1 MLRADFLYENW
12 KKEIII
18 WQRVP
23 TLEQKKKKTQA
34 IFLSLEGKAKE
45 AALDIDDESLNKEDS
60 VGKVLAQLDKVHL
73 KYKIQLAYQAYD
85 TFEKFQ
91 RLLEMSVAA
100 FLIEFECF
108 HNKAKAYNMVLPNEN
123 WE

>member
-23 TLEQKKKKTQA
+23 TLEQKKKKTLA

>member
-18 WQRVP
+18 WQRVQ
-23 TLEQKKKKTQA
+23 TQKKKKKTLA

>member
-1 MLRADFLYENW
+1 MEKRDNNLATRSD
-12 KKEIII
+12 IG
-18 WQRVP
+18 
-23 TLEQKKKKTQA
+23 TKKKKTLA

-85 TFEKFQ
+85 TFEKFK

>member
-12 KKEIII
+12 GKEIII

-23 TLEQKKKKTQA
+23 TLEQKKEKTLA

-45 AALDIDDESLNKEDS
+45 AALDIDVESLNKEDS

-73 KYKIQLAYQAYD
+73 KYKIQLVYQAYD
-85 TFEKFQ
+85 TFEKFE

-108 HNKAKAYNMVLPNEN
+108 HNKDKACNMVLPNEN
-123 WE
+123 

>member
-23 TLEQKKKKTQA
+23 TLEQKKKTLA